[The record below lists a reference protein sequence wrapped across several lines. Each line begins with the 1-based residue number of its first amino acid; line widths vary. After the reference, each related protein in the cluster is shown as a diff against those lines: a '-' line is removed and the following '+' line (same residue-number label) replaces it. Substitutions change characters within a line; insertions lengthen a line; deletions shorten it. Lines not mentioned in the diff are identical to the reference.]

1 MLYGTTNMETVKQ
14 NINEAFQFVLYF
26 LFISGAIFL
35 FLSMIAGMLL
45 LELLEWLI
53 KKLIRILIW
62 LKKIVASIRSS

>member
-14 NINEAFQFVLYF
+14 NINQAFEFVLYF
-26 LFISGAIFL
+26 SFISGAILL
-35 FLSMIAGMLL
+35 FLSMIVGMLL

-62 LKKIVASIRSS
+62 LKKIIASIRSS

>member
-1 MLYGTTNMETVKQ
+1 METIKQ
-14 NINEAFQFVLYF
+14 LFETLMYF

-62 LKKIVASIRSS
+62 LKKIVASIRSL